1 MIKAEKKVWEKPE
14 IKDLS
19 VKKLT
24 LHGDTPAHDESIGN
38 TDLYFPGKRHS
49 GS

>member
-1 MIKAEKKVWEKPE
+1 MKKAEKKVWEKPE
-14 IKDLS
+14 VKDLS

-24 LHGDTPAHDESIGN
+24 LHGTEPAHDESIGFTGEYHPDKN
-38 TDLYFPGKRHS
+38 A